1 MPCFALD
8 VWTLF
13 WQKSTHVVSLGK
25 PFQRILKA
33 VINAYPNFQRQVP
46 KVQELYQNDLKGIG
60 LDHGWH
66 WQRGSGFELDGQK
79 LVFQQ
84 EDKCSKSEFLTVQ
97 LFREK
102 VLLLRKCKSFKSKAC
117 PAFMNLLKTL
127 FSIVTIIIHYCISRW
142 KLDWRQCQGLIKLEK
157 N

>member
-1 MPCFALD
+1 MPWFALD
-8 VWTLF
+8 LWTLF
-13 WQKSTHVVSLGK
+13 WQKSTHVVNLGK

-33 VINAYPNFQRQVP
+33 EINAYPNFERQVP

-79 LVFQQ
+79 LFFQQ

-102 VLLLRKCKSFKSKAC
+102 VLLSKRKLYLQKWGLAPFYEPFKISLFC
-117 PAFMNLLKTL
+117 CCNNYHSLLYFKM
-127 FSIVTIIIHYCISRW
+127 
-142 KLDWRQCQGLIKLEK
+142 KLVVF
-157 N
+157 